1 MTGSITRTS
10 SQTFTIADS
19 KFLASRIS
27 ADLHQ
32 VRLHYG
38 DAGGYLTAQKIED
51 FTVEAAVLLKFG
63 LLDNVIYGFQR
74 DNNWVFALR
83 YKVNS
88 LNQLE
93 LASDTPGSIYA
104 HADITGASWN
114 SYLTR
119 RDSSDVT
126 AEQKAEIIADLPIQR
141 SDGTGPGT
149 ANGQWDDDKTYYRN
163 GTGVQ
168 RGQFRS

>member
-1 MTGSITRTS
+1 MTESLTRTS
-10 SQTFTIADS
+10 SQTFTIADA

-38 DAGGYLTAQKIED
+38 DANGYLTAQKIQD
-51 FTVEAAVLLKFG
+51 FTIEAAVLLKFG

-93 LASDTPGSIYA
+93 LASDTPGGIYA
-104 HADITGASWN
+104 HADITGASWH
-114 SYLTR
+114 SYLTKQE
-119 RDSSDVT
+119 SSDVT
-126 AEQKAEIIADLPIQR
+126 AAEKAEIVADLPIQR
-141 SDGTGPGT
+141 SDGTGPSSS
-149 ANGQWDDDKTYYRN
+149 NGQWDDDKTYYRN
-163 GTGVQ
+163 GTDIQ